1 MDPSK
6 SAPIW
11 RRWWILTVVLL
22 LLTLA
27 GAASTATRLRTYQSD
42 SSVLLL
48 ASRSAARLTGGNPYL
63 SFSPSLT
70 LTADAVGREI
80 MAPATVQ
87 HLASRG
93 FRDSYTVGL
102 APFTTNTTGSVLL
115 VSVTGIKKA
124 AVERTL
130 HAVTSEIGTVLQQL
144 QVQNGVK
151 KHNRIRALTLSHAM
165 QATLDVTKT
174 ARPVVS
180 VAAIGLL
187 LTFGIPVVADG
198 LLTRRRTRR
207 AIRRG
212 RTTPERAS
220 GFTGPLPAR
229 ESPDARSAADN
240 GRAPEGRMR
249 AMTGRDVDSPVRYR
263 QPS

>member
-6 SAPIW
+6 SVPIW
-11 RRWWILTVVLL
+11 RRWWILTVALL

-27 GAASTATRLRTYQSD
+27 GAAGTATRLRTYQSD

-48 ASRSAARLTGGNPYL
+48 ASRSAAKLTGGNPYL

-93 FRDSYTVGL
+93 VRDSYAVGL

-115 VSVTGIKKA
+115 VSVTGVKKA
-124 AVERTL
+124 TIERTL
-130 HAVTSEIGTVLQQL
+130 HAVTSEISTVLQQL

-151 KHNRIRALTLSHAM
+151 AHNRIRALTLSYAT

-180 VAAIGLL
+180 VAALGLL

-198 LLTRRRTRR
+198 LLTRRRARR
-207 AIRRG
+207 AIRPG

-220 GFTGPLPAR
+220 GLIGPLPGR
-229 ESPDARSAADN
+229 QSPDARSAAGD
-240 GRAPEGRMR
+240 GRTAEGRMP